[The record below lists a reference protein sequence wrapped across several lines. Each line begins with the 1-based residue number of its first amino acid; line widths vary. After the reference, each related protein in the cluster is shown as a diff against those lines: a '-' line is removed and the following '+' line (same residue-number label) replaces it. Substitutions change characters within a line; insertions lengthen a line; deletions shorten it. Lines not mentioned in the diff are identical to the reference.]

1 MSLRAR
7 LVLVT
12 VTAVAFALLAADVG
26 AYVALR
32 SSLLDRAM
40 QELATAAQPPA
51 KLLLDPRGVDR
62 SFDAISRPKLLSRAG
77 YAVYNPD
84 GARVTL
90 VQAISSDNATL
101 PDPVFPDPATVP
113 RLDPSD
119 ALLPVPASAPSI
131 TVPAGAGGFDYV
143 MTSLASTD
151 GWVVLVA
158 FPLDEV
164 GATLSQLALIEA
176 LVTLVVLSLVAFV
189 ARRLVSLAL
198 RPLGAIE
205 LTAARI
211 AAGEIDQR
219 VAPANPRTEVGRL
232 GTALNTMLGRIQEAL
247 NAREASE
254 QRLRRLVT
262 DASHE
267 LRTPL
272 TSIRGYAELFRRGAD
287 DRPEDLA
294 RAMRGIELE
303 AQRMALLVDELL
315 LLARLDE
322 GQMPA
327 STDVDLVPIVQA
339 AVEAARVVE
348 PDRRIDLEVPGT
360 AVVRSDGVRLRQV
373 IDNLLANVRVH
384 TPPGSPARVT
394 VQVSGGRVRLNVAD
408 FGPGMTEAVRVHAFE
423 RFYRA
428 DPSRSRD
435 SGGSGLG
442 LAIVS
447 AIVEGYGGTVAVESE
462 PGAGASFSVDLPAS
476 TPP

>member
-1 MSLRAR
+1 
-7 LVLVT
+7 
-12 VTAVAFALLAADVG
+12 
-26 AYVALR
+26 
-32 SSLLDRAM
+32 
-40 QELATAAQPPA
+40 
-51 KLLLDPRGVDR
+51 
-62 SFDAISRPKLLSRAG
+62 
-77 YAVYNPD
+77 
-84 GARVTL
+84 
-90 VQAISSDNATL
+90 
-101 PDPVFPDPATVP
+101 
-113 RLDPSD
+113 
-119 ALLPVPASAPSI
+119 
-131 TVPAGAGGFDYV
+131 

-164 GATLSQLALIEA
+164 GATLGQLALIEA
-176 LVTLVVLSLVAFV
+176 LVTIVVVLLVAFV

-211 AAGEIDQR
+211 AAGDIDQR

-232 GTALNTMLGRIQEAL
+232 GTALNTMLGRIQAAL
-247 NAREASE
+247 TEREASE

-272 TSIRGYAELFRRGAD
+272 TSIRGYAELFRRGAG

-294 RAMRGIELE
+294 RAMRGIEDE
-303 AQRMALLVDELL
+303 AQRMAILVDELL

-322 GQMPA
+322 GHMPPSA
-327 STDVDLVPIVQA
+327 DEDLVPIVRA
-339 AVEAARVVE
+339 AVEAARAVE
-348 PDRRIDLEVPGT
+348 PDRRIDLDVPAT
-360 AVVRSDGVRLRQV
+360 AVVRSDPVRLRQV

-384 TPPGSPARVT
+384 TPRGSPARVT
-394 VQVSGGRVRLNVAD
+394 VRVSDERVRLDVVD
-408 FGPGMTEAVRVHAFE
+408 SGPGLSEAARIHAFE

-442 LAIVS
+442 LAIVAS
-447 AIVEGYGGTVAVESE
+447 IVQGYGGTIEVESE
-462 PGAGASFSVDLPAS
+462 PGAGARFSVDLPLAAS
-476 TPP
+476 R